1 MNKTFIFI
9 LPILLG
15 SILWSQQPQ
24 SAVPTLPSDIPSTA
38 DRYSFIMMGNLA
50 GQEAACTAPDATLHV
65 FFQFNDRGRGPKTT
79 SILKLD
85 ANGVPLSEVITGN
98 DYLKSPVNENYSL
111 EAGKA
116 RWKNDDEQ
124 GEKKVSAP
132 TFYAPLNGGP
142 SEIALLAHA
151 ALQNGGKIALLP
163 EGEARVQ
170 RMTELDVEAAGHKKH
185 VALYAVTG
193 LDFSPT
199 YFWAEAADKFFGTVD
214 NWGTVVPEGWE
225 SPAPTL
231 LAAQNKVK
239 ESRAADLAAKL
250 AHHEPNGIL
259 FTHANVFDSES
270 GKILPDRDVVITRD
284 RITSIEPSPKRRI
297 LGGTAQPEI
306 IDATGKTL
314 LPGLWDMH
322 AHVGDNDG
330 LLNLA
335 AGVTSVRDLAN
346 DTNSLLARRQRIADG
361 KEIGTRIVLAGI
373 IDGRGPYQGP
383 TKVLVSTEA
392 EARAAVDNYKRL
404 GYVQIKIYS
413 SVKPELVPAIIDE
426 AHKNGL
432 RVSGHIPAEMTAAQC
447 VELGYDEIQH
457 VNFLILNFFPDIK
470 NTNTI
475 ARLVEPAKVGA
486 NLDLASPQVKAFIKL
501 LQDHHTK
508 LDLTLSIFEDQYISR
523 AGQIPPGF
531 KPIASRLPAQV
542 RRGLLSQ
549 GLTPPPGMDET
560 YRNSFTKMMDLTSLL
575 YRSGIPIEAGTD
587 SMAGFAL
594 HHELELEAQAGIP
607 ASQVLQNATLNAARI
622 MSLDKDLG
630 SIASGKLADVIL
642 INGDPTVNISN
653 IRNTALVV
661 KDGVLYKPAELYSEL
676 GVTP

>member
-24 SAVPTLPSDIPSTA
+24 SAVPALPSDIPSTA

-50 GQEAACTAPDATLHV
+50 GQQAVWTAPDATLHV

-85 ANGVPLSEVITGN
+85 ANGVPVSEVITGN

-111 EAGKA
+111 EAGEA

-225 SPAPTL
+225 SSAPAL

-250 AHHEPNGIL
+250 AHHEPNGIV
-259 FTHANVFDSES
+259 FTHANVFDAES
-270 GKILPDRDVVITRD
+270 GKILPDQDVVITRD

-346 DTNSLLARRQRIADG
+346 DTDSLLARRQRIADG

-413 SVKPELVPAIIDE
+413 SAKPELVPAIIDE

-457 VNFLILNFFPDIK
+457 VNFLILNFFPEIK

-486 NLDLASPQVKAFIKL
+486 SLDLASPQVKGFIKL

-560 YRNSFTKMMDLTSLL
+560 YRDSFTKMLDLTGLL

-630 SIASGKLADVIL
+630 SIAPGKLADVIL

-661 KDGVLYKPAELYSEL
+661 KDGVLYKPAELYNEL

>member
-1 MNKTFIFI
+1 MKTGAQQHKGIVLIALFWFG
-9 LPILLG
+9 LVSG
-15 SILWSQQPQ
+15 LWSQTSSPAAEP
-24 SAVPTLPSDIPSTA
+24 SAVPPLPAELPPPA
-38 DRYSFIMMGNLA
+38 DRYCLIMMGNLA
-50 GQEAACTAPDATLHV
+50 GQQAVWTAPDATLHV

-85 ANGVPLSEVITGN
+85 ANGVPVSEVISGN

-111 EAGKA
+111 DAGKA

-170 RMTELDVEAAGHKKH
+170 RMTELDIEVSGRKKH
-185 VALYAVTG
+185 VALHAVTG

-199 YFWAEAADKFFGTVD
+199 YFWAEAADKFFASVD
-214 NWGTVVPEGWE
+214 DWGTVIPEGWE
-225 SPAPTL
+225 SSAPTL
-231 LAAQNKVK
+231 LAAKNKVK

-259 FTHANVFDSES
+259 FTHANVFDAES
-270 GKILPDRDVVITRD
+270 GKILPDQDVVIARN

-297 LGGTAQPEI
+297 LGGIAQPEI

-346 DTNSLLARRQRIADG
+346 DTDSLLARRQRISDG

-413 SVKPELVPAIIDE
+413 PVKPEPVPAIIDE

-470 NTNTI
+470 NTNPI

-542 RRGLLSQ
+542 RRGLLTQ
-549 GLTPPPGMDET
+549 GLTPPPGME
-560 YRNSFTKMMDLTSLL
+560 
-575 YRSGIPIEAGTD
+575 
-587 SMAGFAL
+587 
-594 HHELELEAQAGIP
+594 
-607 ASQVLQNATLNAARI
+607 V
-622 MSLDKDLG
+622 
-630 SIASGKLADVIL
+630 
-642 INGDPTVNISN
+642 
-653 IRNTALVV
+653 
-661 KDGVLYKPAELYSEL
+661 
-676 GVTP
+676 